1 MSIIGFP
8 LLLIPIAICN
18 IVIFMMPGVG
28 FDAALTRVPLPS
40 GAVWTISG
48 GDVLV
53 AFGVLLLLFEVIK
66 AGRPGAKYLTDH
78 LLSLLVLAGTAAEF
92 VLLPQFANATVF
104 LLATLMLVDFIAGI
118 ALRRRPQPR
127 QVRQA
132 ARAEPQAVPAEPAS
146 PPAAVPPE
154 PAATS
159 TSSATASTNAV
170 TSSASSS
177 AASIAEA
184 VLLDR
189 PQPVAAAAGSPR
201 VQSPTLQPAT
211 DTAGAQQQP

>member
-28 FDAALTRVPLPS
+28 FDAALARVALPS

-48 GDVLV
+48 GDMLV

-78 LLSLLVLAGTAAEF
+78 LLSLLVLAGTIAEF
-92 VLLPQFANATVF
+92 VMLPQFANATVF

-118 ALRRRPQPR
+118 ALRRRPQLRGAR
-127 QVRQA
+127 QTSVTPVEPVTTPTEPTFTPA
-132 ARAEPQAVPAEPAS
+132 AVTASPQAVTPPAS
-146 PPAAVPPE
+146 DAPPAA
-154 PAATS
+154 
-159 TSSATASTNAV
+159 SSAT
-170 TSSASSS
+170 S

-189 PQPVAAAAGSPR
+189 PEPVAAPAGSPK
-201 VQSPTLQPAT
+201 VPSPTLQPAS
-211 DTAGAQQQP
+211 DDASARPPSR

>member
-48 GDVLV
+48 GDMLV

-78 LLSLLVLAGTAAEF
+78 LLSLLVLAGTVAEF
-92 VLLPQFANATVF
+92 VLLPQFANPTVF
-104 LLATLMLVDFIAGI
+104 LLATLMLVDFFAGI

-127 QVRQA
+127 VAHQA
-132 ARAEPQAVPAEPAS
+132 AEVEPETAPTEPATA
-146 PPAAVPPE
+146 PAASPE
-154 PAATS
+154 ASAKS
-159 TSSATASTNAV
+159 TSSVASASAAATA
-170 TSSASSS
+170 SSASSS

-189 PQPVAAAAGSPR
+189 PQPVAAPTGSPR
-201 VQSPTLQPAT
+201 VTSPALQPDGDA
-211 DTAGAQQQP
+211 AGAQAER